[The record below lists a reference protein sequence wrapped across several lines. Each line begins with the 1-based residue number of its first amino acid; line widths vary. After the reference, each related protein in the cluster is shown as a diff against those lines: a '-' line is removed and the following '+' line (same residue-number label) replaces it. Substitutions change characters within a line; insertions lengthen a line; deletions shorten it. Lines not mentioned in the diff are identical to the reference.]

1 MITTYFFLLCVGC
14 LFGNC
19 VKTIVSLNQVLGCT
33 SAYTSV
39 EHFSKNT
46 QSLALIGG
54 ISLLAVIG
62 LLLSNPILIRKK

>member
-1 MITTYFFLLCVGC
+1 M
-14 LFGNC
+14 
-19 VKTIVSLNQVLGCT
+19 LGCT
-33 SAYTSV
+33 SAYSSV

-54 ISLLAVIG
+54 VSLLTGVG